1 MYLFPPLKTL
11 PKATVPSEWCEDP
24 TSMSEYDGTIMF
36 QVQHLPW
43 SRVTPQPRPQ
53 LSEIWIQAGVIAPA
67 APSSR
72 DGENSSN
79 SPGSQNKLQQKG
91 EHHHTISDQTKAKVP
106 QEDPGT
112 SFHCQDSCPEIP
124 ASSSSSSTLPC
135 TSRDKT
141 TSSSPFTCSC
151 LPGAAFCTFT
161 SSYFPGAS
169 PSCTFSCSCSS
180 PSSGCSGRSW

>member
-1 MYLFPPLKTL
+1 MPGIPTVATDPNTVLVIMQGELNMTNVFISPLKTL

-72 DGENSSN
+72 DGENSGN
-79 SPGSQNKLQQKG
+79 SPGSQNKLQQK
-91 EHHHTISDQTKAKVP
+91 
-106 QEDPGT
+106 
-112 SFHCQDSCPEIP
+112 
-124 ASSSSSSTLPC
+124 
-135 TSRDKT
+135 
-141 TSSSPFTCSC
+141 
-151 LPGAAFCTFT
+151 
-161 SSYFPGAS
+161 
-169 PSCTFSCSCSS
+169 
-180 PSSGCSGRSW
+180 